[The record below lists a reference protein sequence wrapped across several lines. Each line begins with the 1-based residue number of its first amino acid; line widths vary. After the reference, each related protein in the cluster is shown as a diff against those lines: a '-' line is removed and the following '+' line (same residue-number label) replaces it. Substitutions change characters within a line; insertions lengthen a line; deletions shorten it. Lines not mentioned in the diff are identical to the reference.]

1 MGFFV
6 DMTHHFSRRGRVA
19 RFALPGVFLL
29 IILLTD
35 ALQAQEGPLAT
46 PLNNKEPIKITSDTL
61 EADNRNQTFLFKG
74 NVKVIQGSTEI
85 TSERLKVWY
94 KNDGGGQGASPD
106 GASRIRDIE
115 AGGNVVILFDGRTAR
130 SERALYSAD
139 KGTLTLLGENATI
152 IDGKNTIRGS
162 KITLYRT
169 QDRITVEGDRPGRV
183 EVDIFPGN
191 NDTSK

>member
-1 MGFFV
+1 MIV
-6 DMTHHFSRRGRVA
+6 LA
-19 RFALPGVFLL
+19 N
-29 IILLTD
+29 
-35 ALQAQEGPLAT
+35 ALQAQESPLAT
-46 PLNNKEPIKITSDTL
+46 PLNSKDPIQITADTL
-61 EADNRNQTFLFKG
+61 EADNRDQTFLFQG
-74 NVKVIQGSTEI
+74 NVKVVQGSTEI

-94 KNDGGGQGASPD
+94 KSGGDDQASDTSPD

-115 AGGNVVILFDGRTAR
+115 AEGNVVILFDGRTAK
-130 SERALYSAD
+130 SEQARYSAE

-183 EVDIFPGN
+183 EAVIFPGGKTPPN
-191 NDTSK
+191 

>member
-6 DMTHHFSRRGRVA
+6 DTTHRFSRHVA
-19 RFALPGVFLL
+19 RYALLPGALL
-29 IILLTD
+29 LVMLLTS
-35 ALQAQEGPLAT
+35 ASQAQEGPLTT

-61 EADNRNQTFLFKG
+61 EADNHNQTLLFKG

-94 KNDGGGQGASPD
+94 KSDGGGQGASPD
-106 GASRIRDIE
+106 GTSRIRDIE
-115 AGGNVVILFDGRTAR
+115 AEGHVVILFDGKTAK

-152 IDGKNTIRGS
+152 IDGQNTIRGS

-191 NDTSK
+191 KGNSQ

>member
-6 DMTHHFSRRGRVA
+6 DTTHRFFRHARVGRW
-19 RFALPGVFLL
+19 
-29 IILLTD
+29 ILLGGLLLVMLLTE
-35 ALQAQEGPLAT
+35 ALHAQENPLAT
-46 PLNNKEPIKITSDTL
+46 PLNSKEPIQITSDTL
-61 EADNRNQTFLFKG
+61 EANNRDLTFLFKG
-74 NVKVIQGSTEI
+74 NVKVIQGTTEI

-94 KNDGGGQGASPD
+94 KNEGGAQGTSPG

-115 AGGNVVILFDGRTAR
+115 AEGNVVILFDGRTAK
-130 SERALYSAD
+130 SETARYSAD

-162 KITLYRT
+162 KITLYRN

-183 EVDIFPGN
+183 EAVIFPGS
-191 NDTSK
+191 DDASK

>member
-6 DMTHHFSRRGRVA
+6 DMTHHFSKPGWVSRCT
-19 RFALPGVFLL
+19 LPGMLL
-29 IILLTD
+29 LAVLF
-35 ALQAQEGPLAT
+35 AGASQAQERPLTT
-46 PLNNKEPIKITSDTL
+46 PLNSKEPIKITSDTL

-74 NVKVIQGSTEI
+74 NVKVIQGTTEI

-94 KNDGGGQGASPD
+94 KNDGGGQGAAPD
-106 GASRIRDIE
+106 GASRMRDIE
-115 AGGNVVILFDGRTAR
+115 AEGNVVILFDGRTAK

-191 NDTSK
+191 NDTAK

>member
-1 MGFFV
+1 MGFYV
-6 DMTHHFSRRGRVA
+6 DTTHHFFRRVA
-19 RFALPGVFLL
+19 RYALLPGAFLL
-29 IILLTD
+29 VMLLTGTSP
-35 ALQAQEGPLAT
+35 AQERPLTT
-46 PLNNKEPIKITSDTL
+46 PLDNKEPIKITSDTL
-61 EADNRNQTFLFKG
+61 EVDNRNQTFLFKG

-94 KNDGGGQGASPD
+94 KNNSGGQGASPD

-115 AGGNVVILFDGRTAR
+115 AEGHVVILFDGRTAK
-130 SERALYSAD
+130 SARALYSAE
-139 KGTLTLLGENATI
+139 KGTLTLMGENATI

-169 QDRITVEGDRPGRV
+169 QDSITVEGDRPGRV

-191 NDTSK
+191 DSTSK

>member
-6 DMTHHFSRRGRVA
+6 DTTRRYFKHAQVA
-19 RFALPGVFLL
+19 RW
-29 IILLTD
+29 ILLGSLLLVVLFTE
-35 ALQAQEGPLAT
+35 ALQAQESPLAT
-46 PLNNKEPIKITSDTL
+46 PLNSKEPIQITSDTL
-61 EADNRNQTFLFKG
+61 EADNRDQTFLFKG
-74 NVKVIQGSTEI
+74 DVKVIQGSTEMI
-85 TSERLKVWY
+85 SERLKVWY
-94 KNDGGGQGASPD
+94 QKDGDAQGTSPG

-115 AGGNVVILFDGRTAR
+115 ANGNVVIHFDGRTAK
-130 SERALYSAD
+130 SEQARYSAE

-183 EVDIFPGN
+183 EAVIFPSSGDAAN
-191 NDTSK
+191 

>member
-1 MGFFV
+1 
-6 DMTHHFSRRGRVA
+6 
-19 RFALPGVFLL
+19 
-29 IILLTD
+29 
-35 ALQAQEGPLAT
+35 
-46 PLNNKEPIKITSDTL
+46 LNSKEPIQITSDAL

-94 KNDGGGQGASPD
+94 KSAGDGQEAAPGS
-106 GASRIRDIE
+106 ASRIQDIE
-115 AGGNVVILFDGRTAR
+115 ADGNVVILFEGRTAK
-130 SERALYSAD
+130 SEKAHYSAEQ
-139 KGTLTLLGENATI
+139 GTLTLLGKNATI

-183 EVDIFPGN
+183 EAVIFPGS
-191 NDTSK
+191 DAPE

>member
-94 KNDGGGQGASPD
+94 KSDGGGQGTSPD

-115 AGGNVVILFDGRTAR
+115 AGGNVVILFDGRTAK